1 MVFKIPATL
10 TENHSD
16 SWWSSALKR
25 QAASVGA
32 TLWFQKYPPL

>member
-25 QAASVGA
+25 QAASVG
-32 TLWFQKYPPL
+32 LPQRSQEYQP

>member
-25 QAASVGA
+25 RAASVGI
-32 TLWFQKYPPL
+32 L